1 MSALEQTL
9 KGLLLEEASPVE
21 QPPVPQPPPAD
32 SVLPEEPVTSM
43 TDNSEILSKLEELKA
58 QMAKMQASFD
68 GKMRYDESKQ
78 QVIDRQHNE
87 LERYRQ
93 EESAKLSKAIMMDMI
108 CEIDS
113 AEKNEKF
120 YESTEC
126 TEENFVKL
134 KKLVLRISEDLR
146 DLLERH
152 DVFAYRSNPGDM
164 FDAKRQRVLK
174 TVPTGDQSLNR
185 LIQESIRWGFEREG
199 KVIRPEQVAVYSYDP
214 ALQQE
219 TAP

>member
-1 MSALEQTL
+1 
-9 KGLLLEEASPVE
+9 
-21 QPPVPQPPPAD
+21 
-32 SVLPEEPVTSM
+32 M

-126 TEENFVKL
+126 TEENFLKL
-134 KKLVLRISEDLR
+134 KKLVLRVSEDLR

-185 LIQESIRWGFEREG
+185 IIQESIRWGFEREG

-219 TAP
+219 TAPEPLPEPTVE